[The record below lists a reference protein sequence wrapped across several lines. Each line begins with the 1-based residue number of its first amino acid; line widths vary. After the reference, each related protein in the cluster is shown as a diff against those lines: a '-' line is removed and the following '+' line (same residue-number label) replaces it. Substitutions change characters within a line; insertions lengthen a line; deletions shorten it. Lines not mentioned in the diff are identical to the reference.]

1 MANITVANIT
11 MANITMNLD
20 ELVRNGTPQQLAAA
34 MSTQS
39 RELLLA
45 VVRARRNDLLHM
57 AIPPEGA
64 HKRLDML
71 EEAFMIA
78 AATDSYALGMLRT
91 KIVGGTEFYSR
102 AFAAAAGAARYECM
116 CDLARWH
123 HAIDP
128 KPAFLAAAR
137 AGHVDVAYMLAL
149 RFRGHVPDFDAAIA
163 VAEEGGHPKCRELL
177 VRLKEMY
184 GKPDEGAAA
193 IAQAATSQ
201 AGARQTAAEQAT
213 KTPEPERRDHSPKRV
228 KTSP

>member
-1 MANITVANIT
+1 MVGA
-11 MANITMNLD
+11 TMNLD
-20 ELVRNGTPQQLAAA
+20 ELVRNGTPQQFAVAL
-34 MSTQS
+34 STQA

-45 VVRARRNDLLHM
+45 IVRARRNDLLHM
-57 AIPPEGA
+57 ALPPESA
-64 HKRLDML
+64 HKRLEIL
-71 EEAFMIA
+71 EEAFMVA

-91 KIVGGTEFYSR
+91 KVIGGTEFYSR

-116 CDLARWH
+116 CDLARWC

-149 RFRGHVPDFDAAIA
+149 RFRGHVPDFDAAITA
-163 VAEEGGHPKCRELL
+163 AEEGGHPKCRELL
-177 VRLKEMY
+177 ARLKEMY

-193 IAQAATSQ
+193 IAQAA
-201 AGARQTAAEQAT
+201 AEQAAT
-213 KTPEPERRDHSPKRV
+213 EQAAAKTPEPERRDHSPKRV